1 MTDGYKYIDVFYHL
15 QTPTFKVEIYTTSL
29 IGNAR
34 FSAMF
39 YSDEEHTQYLGESS
53 NQPIVLGNNV
63 FQIDSQ
69 SYGSMSLYVIGRI
82 KVLQGSSMVLNTLK
96 INDLPHIESGTIT
109 INTPPPS
116 FEESVVNQHVY
127 YSLYI
132 GLIQDPTFYV
142 EYEVQ
147 KLIGV
152 LGLEYVYYND
162 NTYTQ
167 MYSIQ
172 TDTPTTD
179 YIRFQVEHVNKYVV
193 LRFKL
198 LNKSYLK
205 LQSFKIQGL
214 EQGEFVFRTPY
225 FLDDTIVVSETCF
238 PSNTIV
244 QTDQGLMPIQ
254 KMIPHHHTI
263 QGKRVV
269 AITST
274 YSSDKELV
282 YLQKDSIRKHYPNKD
297 TLISRKHKIYMK
309 GKLKA
314 AYRLAENYKGVT
326 LVPYQGQK
334 LYNVLLEDYG
344 IMNIHGLLCETLHP
358 VNPMAKLFREMYRPL
373 DQ

>member
-1 MTDGYKYIDVFYHL
+1 L
-15 QTPTFKVEIYTTSL
+15 
-29 IGNAR
+29 
-34 FSAMF
+34 F
-39 YSDEEHTQYLGESS
+39 YSDEQHTQYIGESA
-53 NQPIVLGNNV
+53 NQSIVLGTNIFN
-63 FQIDSQ
+63 IDSQ
-69 SYGSMSLYVIGRI
+69 PYGNMPLYAIGRM
-82 KVLQGSSMVLNTLK
+82 KVLQGGTMVLNTLK
-96 INDLPHIESGTIT
+96 INDLLHIESGSLTV
-109 INTPPPS
+109 NTPPPS

-127 YSLYI
+127 YSLFI
-132 GLIQDPTFYV
+132 GLIQDPTYYI

-162 NTYTQ
+162 DTYTQ

-172 TDTPTTD
+172 TDTPTAD
-179 YIRFQVEHVNKYVV
+179 YMRLQVEHVNKYVV

-205 LQSFKIQGL
+205 LSSFKMQGL

-238 PSNTIV
+238 PANTMV
-244 QTDQGLMPIQ
+244 KTDQGLTPIQ
-254 KMIPHHHTI
+254 KLIPHHHTI
-263 QGKRVV
+263 QGSSVL
-269 AITST
+269 AITAT

-282 YLQKDSIRKHYPNKD
+282 YLRKDSIRKHYPNQD
-297 TLISRKHKIYMK
+297 TLMSRKHKIYMK

-314 AYRLAENYKGVT
+314 AYRLAENYKGIT

-358 VNPMAKLFREMYRPL
+358 MNPMAKLFRDRSSKGNCLE
-373 DQ
+373 